1 MNPHRRHASLTEIR
15 GGLPSCSPA
24 YEDLTKWSGF
34 LLVIDTSANFPE
46 LNDLRL
52 QSLITE

>member
-1 MNPHRRHASLTEIR
+1 MHLSQKF
-15 GGLPSCSPA
+15 GGRLPSCSPA